1 MRTLIVSLAAAAS
14 ALAVASPAAAQ
25 WGQYPAPQGYG
36 YGYGQ
41 QHNYGQMRA
50 LQVRVQQLRDMI
62 RRLDRRDR
70 LSSREARRLDYHAVA
85 LQRQIHAAG
94 YRGLNRRERFEIER
108 RIEGLR
114 QAIRYEARDGNRWG
128 WNGHD
133 GYGNGY
139 GYYGSRH
146 QRGDDDRRHDRDDDD
161 DRYGGDDNRRG
172 DRDGRRDQRDDG
184 DDD

>member
-1 MRTLIVSLAAAAS
+1 MRNMIISLAAAAS

-41 QHNYGQMRA
+41 QQHNYGQVRV

-62 RRLDRRDR
+62 HRLDRRDR
-70 LSSREARRLDYHAVA
+70 LSNREARRLDRHAVE
-85 LQRQIHAAG
+85 LQRRIHAAA

-133 GYGNGY
+133 GYSNGY
-139 GYYGSRH
+139 GYYGARY
-146 QRGDDDRRHDRDDDD
+146 RGDD
-161 DRYGGDDNRRG
+161 RRG
-172 DRDGRRDQRDDG
+172 DRDGDDDDRRYGDRDD
-184 DDD
+184 D